1 MSKRQ
6 KRIKG
11 IDLLSEA
18 PQVIGKEASIVL
30 KNNSV
35 LFVQIIKVEDNT
47 FVVKDFIP
55 RKHIINFNDIAE
67 VIYDYNA

>member
-1 MSKRQ
+1 MTKRQ

-18 PQVIGKEASIVL
+18 PKLIGEEASLVL

-35 LFVQIIKVEDNT
+35 LFVKIIKVEDNT
-47 FVVKDFIP
+47 FVVEDFIP
-55 RKHIINFNDIAE
+55 RKHKVNFSDITE
-67 VIYDYNA
+67 VIQDYNA